1 MQGLPLFA
9 ARRRNFFLYVCAIA
23 IPLVLL
29 VTMLSQ
35 NVFAQ
40 NTFVITDGD
49 QVIVHTTYASD
60 PAMALNEA
68 GVDVEPDEFYTTQSD
83 DGVYDI
89 TVQRDDAVTV
99 VNCGEEMKVL
109 IQDKSVGA
117 LLERAGIPTGEGY
130 LVSCPLSDKPVDG
143 MTVIVDHVVVNEE
156 IYTVEVPFGTS
167 TVEDP
172 YLPEGEEKILTEG
185 VVGQMLCTADVEYR
199 NATEISRSVKNTQEI
214 RPVQNRVVAVG
225 TGELVENTAQLP
237 QVGPGAQLPLIGED
251 VIVLPSG
258 EVLTY
263 YAKDTF
269 EATAYTMY
277 DAGCDSITACQ
288 TPVRWG
294 VVAVDPKVVPYGT
307 RMFVLNSDGSFV
319 YGIATAEDCGS
330 AIQGKELDLYMHT
343 LDEAFDYGRQPVTVY
358 FLGDANWTY

>member
-9 ARRRNFFLYVCAIA
+9 ARRRNFFLYIIAIA
-23 IPLVLL
+23 LPLVFL

-49 QVIVHTTYASD
+49 HVIVHTTYASD

-68 GVDVEPDEFYTTQSD
+68 GVDVDPDEYYTTQSE

-89 TVQRDDAVTV
+89 TVKRDDAVTV
-99 VNCGEEMKVL
+99 MNCGQEMKVL
-109 IQDKSVGA
+109 IQDKTVGD
-117 LLERAGIPTGEGY
+117 LLNRAGVPIGEGY
-130 LVSCPLSDKPVDG
+130 LASCPLGDKPVDG
-143 MTVIVDHVVVNEE
+143 MTILVDHVVVNEE
-156 IYTVEVPFGTS
+156 VYTVDVPFGTS
-167 TVEDP
+167 TVNDP
-172 YLPEGEEKILTEG
+172 YLPEGEEKILSEG
-185 VVGQMLCTADVEYR
+185 VVGQVLCTADVEYH
-199 NATEISRSVKNTQEI
+199 NAREISRTVKDEKEL
-214 RPVQNRVVAVG
+214 RPMQNRIVAVG
-225 TGELVENTAQLP
+225 TGEMVENTEDRP
-237 QVGPGAQLPLIGED
+237 YIGENAQLPLIGDD
-251 VIVLPSG
+251 VIILPTG

-263 YAKDTF
+263 YAKDEF

-277 DAGCDSITACQ
+277 DAGCDTITACQ
-288 TPVRWG
+288 TEVRWG
-294 VVAVDPKVVPYGT
+294 VVAVDPTVVPYGT

-343 LDEAFDYGRQPVTVY
+343 LKEAFDYGRNPVTVY
-358 FLGDANWTY
+358 FLGDANRTF